1 MDKIF
6 KNLKFENVVEKTT
19 KKKNGKIGFTQ
30 KSADIVSTNK
40 KPINLKTVKEMAKV
54 FDVESEK
61 KDRPYVIMGRNQY
74 NNYVTIRSD
83 DGSYYD
89 DDPDYYKNRIR
100 YDKDIFENFEMIQ
113 VIYYY

>member
-1 MDKIF
+1 MDKLF
-6 KNLKFENVVEKTT
+6 KNLKFENSVEK
-19 KKKNGKIGFTQ
+19 KAKGFTQ

-40 KPINLKTVKEMAKV
+40 KPINLKTVKAMAKV

-89 DDPDYYKNRIR
+89 DDPDYYKNRR
-100 YDKDIFENFEMIQ
+100 YDKSIFENFEMIQ
-113 VIYYY
+113 IIYYY